1 MSLSDRRTF
10 LLALPAATATALA
23 GCGFT
28 PVYAPGSEVSTL
40 QGSVRMD
47 DPTDED
53 RFDIVRQIEQRLGR
67 PTSPVY
73 GLTITPRV
81 AEESLSVVGSRDL
94 TRFNL
99 IGTADFALR
108 SLADERVLLAGQ
120 VDSFT
125 SYSATGTTVST
136 LTAERD
142 ARTRLMI
149 NLANLVVTRIIAS
162 PESLTL

>member
-10 LLALPAATATALA
+10 LLALPAAALA

-28 PVYAPGSEVSTL
+28 PVYAPGSEATNL
-40 QGSVRMD
+40 QGTVRMD
-47 DPTDED
+47 DPTNED
-53 RFDIVRQIEQRLGR
+53 SFDIVRQIEQRLGR
-67 PTSPVY
+67 PTAPIY
-73 GLTITPRV
+73 GLTITPSV
-81 AEESLSVVGSRDL
+81 DEESLSIVGSRDI

-99 IGTADFALR
+99 IGRADFAMR
-108 SLADERVLLAGQ
+108 SLADNRVLLAGE

-149 NLANLVVTRIIAS
+149 NLANLVVTRLIAS
-162 PESLTL
+162 PESLAL